1 MALKVLI
8 MAIIIVVAVVV
19 IALIILSRIAHTLH
33 APSVEWCLRL
43 ASEHAHGCFLKQP
56 NTQSQ
61 LMYGAIMDACYVPNF
76 VSILSTHV
84 FDAQKWFVE

>member
-61 LMYGAIMDACYVPNF
+61 LMYGAKYGRMLRAQLRFDTVYTC
-76 VSILSTHV
+76 SRCST
-84 FDAQKWFVE
+84 QQ